1 MKNKH
6 ISYCDTKYNQ
16 LQTDYRVE
24 AVAANI
30 LKFYNEDANIVIK
43 RIGLNDRAY
52 LKDIKGI
59 STYLHDLNEEDVI
72 IETYREGIYDYMP
85 EGIFH
90 PPSLG
95 ISSKNVDSVVR
106 EMRKQKLIEE
116 DARKFFQ
123 PFELEFFY
131 THVGALLKESEFDS
145 ESKTDSL
152 LDFAIELW
160 PVLQKIEPESA
171 KILVNVLPF
180 MHEVRGNKA
189 WIERFLSAFL
199 KVPVEI
205 LFIPN
210 TIAAQDD
217 IDGITALGNARLGIT
232 LIPMGKHMDGDRNW
246 QINIGTIPYDE
257 LQNYVPGSTFRKL
270 LTEIYDFFVP
280 VSVKVYEKFITEK
293 DPHSFVITSGKE
305 TSRLGYSTFI

>member
-6 ISYCDTKYNQ
+6 ISYSDTKYNQ

>member
-1 MKNKH
+1 MENKH
-6 ISYCDTKYNQ
+6 ISYSDTKYNQ

-30 LKFYNEDANIVIK
+30 LRFYNADANIVIK

-59 STYLHDLNEEDVI
+59 NTYLHDLNEEDVI

-131 THVGALLKESEFDS
+131 THVSALLKESEFDS
-145 ESKTDSL
+145 ESKTDSM

-217 IDGITALGNARLGIT
+217 IEGITALGNARLGIT

-257 LQNYVPGSTFRKL
+257 LHRYVPGSTFRKL
-270 LTEIYDFFVP
+270 LTELYDFFVP

-293 DPHSFVITSGKE
+293 DPHSFVINSGKE

>member
-1 MKNKH
+1 MENKH
-6 ISYCDTKYNQ
+6 ISYSDTKYNQ

-30 LKFYNEDANIVIK
+30 LRFYNADTNIVIK
-43 RIGLNDRAY
+43 RVGLNDRAY

-59 STYLHDLNEEDVI
+59 TTYLHDLNEEDVI

-131 THVGALLKESEFDS
+131 THVSALLKESEFDS
-145 ESKTDSL
+145 ESKTDSM

-257 LQNYVPGSTFRKL
+257 LHRYVPGSTFRKL
-270 LTEIYDFFVP
+270 LTELYDFFVP

-293 DPHSFVITSGKE
+293 DPHSFVINSGKE

>member
-6 ISYCDTKYNQ
+6 ISYSDTKYNQ

-106 EMRKQKLIEE
+106 EMRKQKLVEE

-131 THVGALLKESEFDS
+131 THVSALLKESEFDS

>member
-6 ISYCDTKYNQ
+6 ISYSDTKYNQ

-30 LKFYNEDANIVIK
+30 LKFYNADANIVIK

-59 STYLHDLNEEDVI
+59 NTYLHDLNEEDVI

-106 EMRKQKLIEE
+106 EMRKQKLIED

-131 THVGALLKESEFDS
+131 THVSALLKESEFDS
-145 ESKTDSL
+145 ESKTDSM

-171 KILVNVLPF
+171 KILVNILPF

-205 LFIPN
+205 LFVPN

-217 IDGITALGNARLGIT
+217 IEGITALGNARLGIT

-257 LQNYVPGSTFRKL
+257 LHKYVPGSTFRKL
-270 LTEIYDFFVP
+270 LTELYDFFVP

-293 DPHSFVITSGKE
+293 DPHSFVINAGKE

>member
-6 ISYCDTKYNQ
+6 ISYSDTKYNQ

-180 MHEVRGNKA
+180 MHEVRGNKV
-189 WIERFLSAFL
+189 WIERFLRSFL